1 MDADHIIF
9 AVDNRISKERL
20 AKLSEIENSSILSIN
35 SNKYP
40 NGFKR
45 ELRQAYNKAFK
56 KLSDFQITDD
66 DLFVDSCTMYEVYK
80 GIVSGV
86 HVSCFKTGGINMETV
101 YLTNGDEVVVNGYLK
116 DGCPLSD
123 YLERND
129 SIVRTDECEDIYVY
143 RDGMIDT
150 FVIRY

>member
-1 MDADHIIF
+1 MSKIQVVFF
-9 AVDNRISKERL
+9 ATFGL
-20 AKLSEIENSSILSIN
+20 LSCN
-35 SNKYP
+35 SN
-40 NGFKR
+40 
-45 ELRQAYNKAFK
+45 RQVQ
-56 KLSDFQITDD
+56 DFH
-66 DLFVDSCTMYEVYK
+66 LHSFS